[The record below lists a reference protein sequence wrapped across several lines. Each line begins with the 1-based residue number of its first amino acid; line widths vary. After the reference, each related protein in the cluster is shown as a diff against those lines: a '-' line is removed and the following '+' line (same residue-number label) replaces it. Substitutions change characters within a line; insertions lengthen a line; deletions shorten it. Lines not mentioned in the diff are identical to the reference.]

1 MNLAAETPILTYRQH
16 LDHFGAWV
24 DDTLE
29 ITEDGIAWRWALAP
43 SRPDRLDEAGTYR
56 LSVPASEV
64 IGLREL
70 AATLAALDRGGDTR
84 EGHIRHTV
92 EIDGRV
98 VELPDDP
105 AAPTVLG
112 DALRRLRELA
122 GRTLAAP
129 DAVVRLTVRLS
140 PSAAPGRVSPT
151 FVVESVG
158 SSTVRIQTPPDGYT
172 LMAPGERGPTQAF
185 RGDVSQTAGFVDTG
199 GSMLGGLLTPAD
211 VAPGSRVTILFLD
224 ALPAPQPGG
233 LVARVDGLIGVR
245 GPASDDDFPE
255 TQFRVSAVVP
265 TVTAS

>member
-1 MNLAAETPILTYRQH
+1 MTKAGQMPILSYRQH
-16 LDHFGAWV
+16 LDHFGARV

-29 ITEDGIAWRWALAP
+29 VGLDGVAWRWAMAP
-43 SRPDRLDEAGTYR
+43 ARADRVDEAGTYR
-56 LSVPASEV
+56 LELPTEEV
-64 IGLREL
+64 AGLRHL
-70 AATLAALDRGGDTR
+70 AARLAGVDRGADTR

-105 AAPTVLG
+105 AAPGVLG
-112 DALRRLRELA
+112 EALRRLLELA
-122 GRTLAAP
+122 ARTLAAP
-129 DAVVRLTVRLS
+129 DAVVRLAVRLA

-172 LMAPGERGPTQAF
+172 LMAPGERGATEAF
-185 RGDVSQTAGFVDTG
+185 RGDMSQTAGFVDPG

-211 VAPGSRVTILFLD
+211 VVPGSRATILFLD
-224 ALPAPQPGG
+224 ALSAPPPGG

-245 GPASDDDFPE
+245 GPAAEDDFPE
-255 TQFRVSAVVP
+255 TPFRVSAVLP
-265 TVTAS
+265 ATE

>member
-1 MNLAAETPILTYRQH
+1 MAAETPILTYRQH
-16 LDHFGAWV
+16 LDHFGARV

-29 ITEDGIAWRWALAP
+29 VGLDGVAWRWAMAP
-43 SRPDRLDEAGTYR
+43 ARADRVDEAGTYR
-56 LSVPASEV
+56 LELPTEEVP
-64 IGLREL
+64 GWRHL
-70 AATLAALDRGGDTR
+70 ATRLAGVDRGADTR

-105 AAPTVLG
+105 AAPGVLG

-140 PSAAPGRVSPT
+140 PSAAPGRISPT
-151 FVVESVG
+151 FVVESIG
-158 SSTVRIQTPPDGYT
+158 SSVVRIQTPPDGYM
-172 LMAPGERGPTQAF
+172 LMAPDERGPTQAF
-185 RGDVSQTAGFVDTG
+185 RGDASQTAGFVDPG

-211 VAPGSRVTILFLD
+211 VAPGSRATILFLD
-224 ALPAPQPGG
+224 ALPAPPPGG

-245 GPASDDDFPE
+245 GPAADDDFPE
-255 TQFRVSAVVP
+255 IPFRISAVVP
-265 TVTAS
+265 TTD